1 MGKGELTSVESQ
13 DLFQSGMFMCAK
25 ALDSI
30 LMADHLT
37 AGRWTILICGT
48 LSMCPRDWII
58 SKMPFCFCFW
68 VHSCLGLVLLNFPCN
83 FFSPFVVLE
92 GLAQEG
98 NEGWWMIPDDI
109 AGRVMEERN
118 WRITAS
124 VGLLVD
130 WVVNIIVVFGVL
142 SWKIY
147 GAGIPFVCAN
157 LFRDFPDVQFAH
169 VLIFL

>member
-1 MGKGELTSVESQ
+1 
-13 DLFQSGMFMCAK
+13 
-25 ALDSI
+25 
-30 LMADHLT
+30 
-37 AGRWTILICGT
+37 
-48 LSMCPRDWII
+48 MCPRDLII

-68 VHSCLGLVLLNFPCN
+68 VHSCLGLVLLNFPCK

-98 NEGWWMIPDDI
+98 NEGWWMIPGDI

-130 WVVNIIVVFGVL
+130 WVVNIIVLSLVF
-142 SWKIY
+142 
-147 GAGIPFVCAN
+147 
-157 LFRDFPDVQFAH
+157 
-169 VLIFL
+169 